1 MTTYQDLQPGQHF
14 YVATKG
20 MRGWFAAEF
29 WMNNEEEDL
38 GPFPEPWESDYRT
51 FDNEADAVER
61 AQELAND
68 NGLPYIA

>member
-14 YVATKG
+14 YTATKG
-20 MRGWFAAEF
+20 MRGWFAVEF
-29 WMNNEEEDL
+29 WMNNQEEDL
-38 GPFPEPWESDYRT
+38 GVFPEPWESDYQT